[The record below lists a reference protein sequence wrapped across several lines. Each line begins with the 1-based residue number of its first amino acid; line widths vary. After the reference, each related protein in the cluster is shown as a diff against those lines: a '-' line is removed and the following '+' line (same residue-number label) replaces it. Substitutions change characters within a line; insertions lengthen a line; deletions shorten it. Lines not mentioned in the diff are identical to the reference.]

1 MRKIASVILGFI
13 IIWPVSAAMSAPVT
27 TSPTLA
33 QHIEQRKAERLRK
46 MGSASSSSSSSAISS
61 ATRQKPSRRASSSS
75 SYSYT
80 GTPVRGVLQ
89 IDQVGMGASQQI
101 VGTVPYTLLAF
112 DATAGNEDI
121 VFSTVKFH
129 AEQGD
134 LSSGTQYTLNM
145 VNADGTLAP
154 VAYATSSADI
164 LAFTNIDTVLRRD
177 TTQRFVLQGRLLAS
191 DASLAV
197 GFLKTDPLFVQAQGM
212 QYGRDLAPGI
222 QVDDTPCNGPYVC
235 RVVVH
240 TQPALLLYK

>member
-1 MRKIASVILGFI
+1 MRKIASVILGFLV
-13 IIWPVSAAMSAPVT
+13 IWTASAAMNAPVT
-27 TSPTLA
+27 AASTLT
-33 QHIEQRKAERLRK
+33 QRIAERRAERLQKR
-46 MGSASSSSSSSAISS
+46 GSSSSSSSA
-61 ATRQKPSRRASSSS
+61 ATIIRTRPSRRSSSSS

-89 IDQVGMGASQQI
+89 IDQISAGTSQQI

-222 QVDDTPCNGPYVC
+222 QVDNTPCNGPYVC